1 MGTGAAVVWQEAV
14 ARRRGLVSRQG
25 WRSREDKAREDVI
38 HSPAKS
44 LTARFESG
52 GNLLPAT
59 PVTSSCPRTIGP
71 PTWPTRHGEAGL
83 TRAWRGQR
91 SYDRPNTGKVGK
103 VDIPQLQV
111 RASPQGPRTAW

>member
-59 PVTSSCPRTIGP
+59 RKQSQVYSSYQPHKICIIF
-71 PTWPTRHGEAGL
+71 L
-83 TRAWRGQR
+83 
-91 SYDRPNTGKVGK
+91 
-103 VDIPQLQV
+103 L
-111 RASPQGPRTAW
+111 